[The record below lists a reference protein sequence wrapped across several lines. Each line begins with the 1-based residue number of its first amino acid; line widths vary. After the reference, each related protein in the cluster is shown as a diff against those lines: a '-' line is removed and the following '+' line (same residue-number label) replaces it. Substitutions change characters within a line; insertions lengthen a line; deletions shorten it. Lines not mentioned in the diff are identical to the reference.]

1 MKTYVVMPNYIAT
14 PELEELATQAMSSII
29 NTGKDIEIISVND
42 NSPLDTE
49 FLKNYSTIRINNSVN
64 LGFGKT
70 CNMGFKWILNN
81 TEEDCYIV
89 CANNDIEVFKG
100 WQEAMQEPFSLFDN
114 VGLTGLIS
122 SKERI
127 IDGISVE
134 KYQKKRIT
142 EGGLL
147 DYWMESG
154 GFWMT
159 KKSILEKVGLFDEQF
174 EVGGLEDVDLF
185 LRIRDTFGYKIIM
198 SGKSCFWHKEGA
210 TRWNDEIEEGF
221 KNKNKA
227 IEEVNYEKF
236 NNKWGFDVRKEGL
249 RFYEDI
255 LIEWS

>member
-1 MKTYVVMPNYIAT
+1 MKTYIVIPQYIAT
-14 PELEELATQAMSSII
+14 PELEELATQMLESLAK
-29 NTGKDIEIISVND
+29 TGKDIEIISVND
-42 NSPLDTE
+42 HSPLDTD
-49 FLKNYSTIRINNSVN
+49 FLKKYSSVVINNPSN

-70 CNMGFKWILNN
+70 CNIGFKWVLENS
-81 TEEDCYIV
+81 EEDCYIV

-100 WQEAMQEPFSLFDN
+100 WQEALIEPFNLFDN

-122 SKERI
+122 SRERI
-127 IDGISVE
+127 INGIPVE
-134 KYQKKRIT
+134 RYQVKRIT

-154 GFWMT
+154 GLWMS

-174 EVGGLEDVDLF
+174 EVGGLEDIDLF
-185 LRIRDTFGYKIIM
+185 LRIRDTFGMKIIM
-198 SGKSCFWHKEGA
+198 SGKNCFWHKEGA
-210 TRWNDEIEEGF
+210 TRWNDEIAEGF
-221 KNKNKA
+221 KDRNKA